1 MAASSRH
8 FFCQKLIE
16 STMILINY
24 QYLAVTKKIN
34 LMKKLFTLLMIGMLF
49 TTLNYAQTQF
59 PPVSIGE
66 GIYLGE
72 TGALRDFPTIAEFTG
87 TAEDATII
95 PKNGRVS
102 GRMNPNALPMG
113 PDPLIQTEPTF
124 RNSMNP
130 IVNFDGISIS
140 ETGGFFPP
148 DPTGAAGPDHYV
160 VAVNISIKI
169 FDKTGGLLV
178 GPTSL
183 SAFIGGGN
191 GDPIVIYDRLADR
204 FFISQFRISTDSL
217 IIGVSTTS
225 DPTGSYHLYNFPLTS
240 FPDYPHYSIWPE
252 AYILTANKG
261 GQTTYVL
268 ERDVMLVGGASPGI
282 QGFLLSGAIRNP
294 FDVFSPEPAH
304 LLGED
309 YPNDVPGYIVYLQ
322 DDAWSGVATDHLK
335 IWEIDIDWVN
345 NSSISSPV
353 QIPLSPF
360 DSFFFPFGTGD
371 VSQPGT
377 SQRYDNIGGVISYM
391 ANYRSFPTHNSF
403 IINFNTDLG
412 GTTSGI
418 RWFELRNTGVGAWT
432 LYQEGTW
439 TIADGQG
446 RFMAS
451 NSIDEEGN
459 IALAYNVGSSTLRPA
474 IRYTGRLE
482 TDPLGQMTFTET
494 SFIESNGIQ
503 TITNRFGD
511 YAQMTLDIDNRTFWH
526 TAEYFPSNNSWTT
539 RISSF
544 KFIADKTNDVGVH
557 NFVTPGFE
565 GPYTNAETMEVNLF
579 NYGTASQSNFS
590 VELRVDGS
598 LVATE
603 TYTGTLAPDS
613 SDTFTFAQTIDLS
626 NPGQTYTVEA
636 KTALGGD
643 EYSLNDEFERD
654 YFFEILGV
662 EDTTFS
668 DTQLLIYPIS
678 NKVYEINY
686 STTVD
691 YGDVTY
697 RVLNILGQQVANG
710 DMSNNGLSYKA
721 TVDMTA
727 QSNGVYIFELTNGTL
742 RASKKILVR

>member
-1 MAASSRH
+1 
-8 FFCQKLIE
+8 
-16 STMILINY
+16 
-24 QYLAVTKKIN
+24 
-34 LMKKLFTLLMIGMLF
+34 MKKLCTLLAIGLLF

-59 PPVSIGE
+59 PPVSIAE
-66 GIYLGE
+66 GTYLGE
-72 TGALRDFPTIAEFTG
+72 TGALRDFPTIAEFNG
-87 TAEDATII
+87 TTEDATVI
-95 PKNGRVS
+95 PMNRRIS
-102 GRMNPNALPMG
+102 GKVNPNALPLG
-113 PDPLIQTEPTF
+113 PDPVVQTEPTF

-130 IVNFDGISIS
+130 LINIDGITIS
-140 ETGGFFPP
+140 ESGGFFPP
-148 DPTGAAGPDHYV
+148 DPTGAVGPDHYV

-169 FDKTGGLLV
+169 FDKNGTLLV
-178 GPTSL
+178 GPSNL
-183 SAFIGGGN
+183 GAFIGGGN

-204 FFISQFRISTDSL
+204 FFLSQFRISTDSL

-225 DPTGSYHLYNFPLTS
+225 DPTGSYHLYNFPLNS

-268 ERDVMLVGGASPGI
+268 ERDVMLVGGATPGI
-282 QGFLLSGAIRNP
+282 QGFLLNGVIRNP
-294 FDVFSPEPAH
+294 NTVFSPEPAH

-309 YPNDVPGYIVYLQ
+309 YPDDVPGYIVYLQ
-322 DDAWSGVATDHLK
+322 DDAWNGVNTDHLK

-345 NSSISSPV
+345 NSSISGPT
-353 QIPLSPF
+353 QIPLAAF
-360 DSFFFPFGTGD
+360 DSFFFPFGSGD

-377 SQRYDNIGGVISYM
+377 NNRYDNIGGVISYM
-391 ANYRSFPTHNSF
+391 ANYRSFPAHNSF
-403 IINFNTDLG
+403 VMNFNVDIG
-412 GTTSGI
+412 GTTSGV
-418 RWFELRNTGVGAWT
+418 RWIELRNTGVGAWS

-439 TIADGQG
+439 TIADGHG

-459 IALAYNVGSSTLRPA
+459 IALAYNVGSSTLRTA

-482 TDPLGQMTFTET
+482 TDPLGQMTITEA
-494 SFIESNGIQ
+494 SIIESNGIQ
-503 TITNRFGD
+503 TNTNRFGD

-526 TAEYFPSNNSWTT
+526 TSEYFPNNNFWAT
-539 RISSF
+539 RIASF
-544 KFIADKTNDVGVH
+544 KFIADKTDDVGVH

-565 GPYTNAETMEVNLF
+565 GPYTNAETVEVNLF

-636 KTALGGD
+636 KTTLGGD
-643 EYSLNDEFERD
+643 EYTLNDEFERE
-654 YFFEILGV
+654 YSYEILGTI
-662 EDTTFS
+662 DTNFS

-697 RVLNILGQQVANG
+697 RVMNILGQEIARG

-721 TVDMTA
+721 TVDMTTQA
-727 QSNGVYIFELTNGTL
+727 NGVYIVELTNGKL
-742 RASKKILVR
+742 KASKKILVR